1 MARVTGIEGFFFRA
15 REPEAQRGVDRARP
29 RRRLTFM
36 PGRGAPRLEDAA
48 PLPTGTPRG
57 GRPARGQRA
66 RRTTSTR
73 SQPFR

>member
-1 MARVTGIEGFFFRA
+1 MARVTGIGRFFFRA
-15 REPEAQRGVDRARP
+15 RELRPNVGVNRARP

-48 PLPTGTPRG
+48 PLPTGAPRG
-57 GRPARGQRA
+57 GRPSRGQRA